1 MALFIKALVW
11 IVSDNNLSPL
21 FCPGQE
27 SSCEVWRGGGPAAQG
42 GGGAEGQ
49 DSQHGED
56 DEVSQRVFEK
66 IKNGQEKNFFKYR
79 LNFM

>member
-1 MALFIKALVW
+1 MW

-27 SSCEVWRGGGPAAQG
+27 SSCEVWGGGGPAAQG

-56 DEVSQRVFEK
+56 DEVSQRIFLE
-66 IKNGQEKNFFKYR
+66 IKKGQVKHLFLDR
-79 LNFM
+79 LSFRK